1 MHSIANKKPRR
12 LLLRFRPL
20 FKHEPQDGELH
31 QHGDSHHE
39 DWRDESVDSQLQHNV
54 EKDNMQSEVDCM
66 TAWESEESLDGRLGA
81 EREIARQEKVAY
93 ETDNVASDIG
103 NIFYSP

>member
-1 MHSIANKKPRR
+1 M
-12 LLLRFRPL
+12 LLRFRPL

-66 TAWESEESLDGRLGA
+66 TA
-81 EREIARQEKVAY
+81 
-93 ETDNVASDIG
+93 
-103 NIFYSP
+103 